1 MKVAPPTSFTQALT
15 QCLYLGLVAETDVES
30 AQAIELAEW
39 FAARVHPKQV
49 EACKAAALQLAEGKI
64 GQGVSA

>member
-1 MKVAPPTSFTQALT
+1 MRLAPPTSFTQALT
-15 QCLYLGLVAETDVES
+15 QCLYLSLVAETDAES

-39 FAARVHPKQV
+39 FAARVHPHQV
-49 EACKAAALQLAEGKI
+49 DACKAAASQLAEGKI